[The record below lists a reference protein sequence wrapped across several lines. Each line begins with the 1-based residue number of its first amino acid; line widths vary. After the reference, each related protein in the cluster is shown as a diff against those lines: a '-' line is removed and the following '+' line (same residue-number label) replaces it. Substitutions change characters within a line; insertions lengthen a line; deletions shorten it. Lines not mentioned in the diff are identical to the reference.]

1 MFQRF
6 KVSNAGSH
14 RKKDANGY
22 LTVDKS
28 PILSAGVLEY
38 YGHELLDGDMTQIDG
53 REINPDKIYKVYVPE
68 EEMRKGAESFRLLP
82 IVNGHEWLGQD
93 GADAREFQEGTTG
106 EAVEVKDGY
115 LYVPLKFTGDG
126 IIDDLESGDKEEL
139 SASYTNQLSWA
150 DDTDEY
156 DLVASDIKGNHVA
169 LVQKGRCGSDVRV
182 LNQQMESRQMK
193 TNNELKLIIDGKE
206 VDLAQFFAQEE
217 KEEAHADT
225 GAIEDTEEVQET
237 ENAESVDKRALI
249 DEIGGILKG
258 KVDDEL
264 IRTIIGKAEKL
275 AYDASEASDVDNE
288 DPEDEFEGRDDD
300 KLVEDK
306 DEEEVDVDNA
316 CKAKNEDEEE
326 VIEEKAED
334 VATKVANAMAKRDNG
349 LRRAYN
355 AASEII
361 GEFNPFGMSER
372 DMLVRALNHAGVS
385 VDKESTATLYGML
398 KVCNSVARVDNGFD
412 YAGGDAKD
420 TLSINI

>member
-1 MFQRF
+1 MYQRF
-6 KVSNAGSH
+6 KMANAGSH
-14 RKKDANGY
+14 RTKDTNGY
-22 LTVDKS
+22 ITVDKS
-28 PILSAGVLEY
+28 PILSADILEY
-38 YGHELLDGDMTQIDG
+38 YGRELLDGETTQIDG
-53 REINPDKIYKVYVPE
+53 REIDPDKIYKVYVPE
-68 EEMRKGAESFRLLP
+68 EELRKGADSFRLLP
-82 IVNGHEWLGQD
+82 IVNGHEWLGTG
-93 GADAREFQEGTTG
+93 GADAREYQEGSTG
-106 EAVEVKDGY
+106 EKVEVKNGF

-126 IIDDLESGDKEEL
+126 IIEDLENGDKEEL

-182 LNQQMESRQMK
+182 LNQQMESRPMK

-225 GAIEDTEEVQET
+225 GAIEDTDEVQET

-258 KVDDEL
+258 KVDEEL
-264 IRTIIGKAEKL
+264 WRTIIGKAEKL
-275 AYDASEASDVDNE
+275 AYDGSEASESDNE
-288 DPEDEFEGRDDD
+288 DPEDEFEGHDDD
-300 KLVEDK
+300 KSVEEDK
-306 DEEEVDVDNA
+306 DEDVLVDNK
-316 CKAKNEDEEE
+316 CKAKNEDEEIVE
-326 VIEEKAED
+326 EEKED
-334 VATKVANAMAKRDNG
+334 VATKVANAMAKRDSG
-349 LRRAYN
+349 LKRAYN

-420 TLSINI
+420 TVSINI